1 VFSVVEVKLES
12 VSKAFEETQAMDEV
26 SFIAN
31 EGEIFTLLGP
41 SGCGKSTT
49 LRAIAGFNIPD
60 KGTISFGGVEVTHE
74 PPQKR
79 NTGMVFQN
87 YALWPHLS
95 VFRNVEYGLRI
106 RKIPKKERQKRVM
119 DALSLVQ
126 MAKLADR
133 NPNKLSGGQQQ
144 RVAVAR
150 ALVINP
156 DVLLLDEP
164 LSNLDAKLR
173 LETRK
178 EIRSIV
184 RSLGL
189 TAIFVTHD
197 QSEALSISNQIAVMN
212 AGRIE
217 QIGNPRTIYEE
228 PENFFVASF
237 IGEANGLDAMVGD
250 LGQQA
255 GKASVTLENET
266 VKLVSA
272 YNRHLQPQERCKV
285 ALRPERI
292 QVSTSRPSHSE
303 NVFEA
308 KVTVVLYLGE
318 FERLELQ
325 LPGGTELIVHR
336 DRPIPPMKEGDSVF
350 VYLRPEDVLA
360 LGA

>member
-1 VFSVVEVKLES
+1 MVEVQLES
-12 VSKAFEETQAMDEV
+12 VTKTFEKTIAMDEV
-26 SFIAN
+26 SFTAN

-49 LRAIAGFNIPD
+49 LRSIAGFNIPD
-60 KGTISFGGVEVTHE
+60 KGFIYFGETNVTKI

-95 VFRNVEYGLRI
+95 VFRNVEYGLKI
-106 RKIPKKERQKRVM
+106 RKLPKEDRHKRVM
-119 DALSLVQ
+119 NVLKLVQ
-126 MAKLADR
+126 MDHLAER

-184 RSLGL
+184 RTLGL

-250 LGQQA
+250 
-255 GKASVTLENET
+255 V
-266 VKLVSA
+266 
-272 YNRHLQPQERCKV
+272 
-285 ALRPERI
+285 
-292 QVSTSRPSHSE
+292 
-303 NVFEA
+303 
-308 KVTVVLYLGE
+308 
-318 FERLELQ
+318 
-325 LPGGTELIVHR
+325 
-336 DRPIPPMKEGDSVF
+336 
-350 VYLRPEDVLA
+350 
-360 LGA
+360 

>member
-1 VFSVVEVKLES
+1 MVEVNLDTVTKT
-12 VSKAFEETQAMDEV
+12 FEETLAMDAV
-26 SFIAN
+26 SFTAR

-49 LRAIAGFNIPD
+49 LRTIAGFNIPD
-60 KGTISFGGVEVTHE
+60 SGIIRFGGNEVTFE

-95 VFRNVEYGLRI
+95 VFRNVEYGLKL
-106 RKIPKKERQKRVM
+106 RKVAKEERKKRVM
-119 DALSLVQ
+119 DTLSLVQ
-126 MAKLADR
+126 MEELAER

-184 RSLGL
+184 RGLGL

-228 PENFFVASF
+228 PENFFVSSF
-237 IGEANGLDAMVGD
+237 IGEATGLNAMVENID
-250 LGQQA
+250 KSSALL
-255 GKASVTLENET
+255 SLENEEIKVRT
-266 VKLVSA
+266 A
-272 YNRHLQPQERCKV
+272 YHRHLQVQEQCKV

-292 QVSTSRPSHSE
+292 QVSTTRPSQTE

-308 KVTVVLYLGE
+308 KISVVLYLGE
-318 FERLELQ
+318 FERLELV
-325 LPGGTELIVHR
+325 LPGGTELVIHR
-336 DRPIPPMKEGDSVF
+336 DRPIPPMNEGDNVF
-350 VYLRPEDVLA
+350 VYLKPEDILA

>member
-1 VFSVVEVKLES
+1 MVEVELES
-12 VSKAFEETQAMDEV
+12 VTKTFEETLAMDEV
-26 SFIAN
+26 SFTAN
-31 EGEIFTLLGP
+31 EGQIFTLLGP

-60 KGTISFGGVEVTHE
+60 AGTIRFGGNEVTNLS
-74 PPQKR
+74 PQKR

-95 VFRNVEYGLRI
+95 VFRNVEYGLKI
-106 RKIPKKERQKRVM
+106 RKIPKEDRRKRVM
-119 DALSLVQ
+119 DALHLVQ
-126 MAKLADR
+126 MDQLAKR

-197 QSEALSISNQIAVMN
+197 QSEALSISNQIAVMHL
-212 AGRIE
+212 GRIE

-228 PENFFVASF
+228 PANFFVASF
-237 IGEANGLDAMVGD
+237 IGEANGLDAMVSNLDAKTGN
-250 LGQQA
+250 
-255 GKASVTLENET
+255 ASVTLENEKVT
-266 VKLVSA
+266 LTSA
-272 YNRHLQPQERCKV
+272 YNRSLQLQERCKV

-292 QVSTSRPSHSE
+292 QVFSSRPSHSE

-325 LPGGTELIVHR
+325 LAGGTDLIVHR
-336 DRPIPPMKEGDSVF
+336 DRPIPPMTEGDSVF
-350 VYLRPEDVLA
+350 AYLKPEDVLA

>member
-1 VFSVVEVKLES
+1 MVEVNLDTVTKT
-12 VSKAFEETQAMDEV
+12 FEETLAMDEV
-26 SFIAN
+26 SFTAR
-31 EGEIFTLLGP
+31 ESEIFTLLGP

-49 LRAIAGFNIPD
+49 LRTIAGFNIPD
-60 KGTISFGGVEVTHE
+60 SGTIRFGGNEVTYD

-95 VFRNVEYGLRI
+95 VFRNVEYGLKL
-106 RKIPKKERQKRVM
+106 RKVPKEERKKRVM
-119 DALSLVQ
+119 DTLKLVQ
-126 MAKLADR
+126 MDQLAKR

-184 RSLGL
+184 RGLGL

-237 IGEANGLDAMVGD
+237 IGEANGLDARVENINKD
-250 LGQQA
+250 SALL
-255 GKASVTLENET
+255 SLENEDIKVRT
-266 VKLVSA
+266 A
-272 YNRHLQPQERCKV
+272 YHRHLQAQEPCKV

-292 QVSTSRPSHSE
+292 QVSATRPSHTE

-308 KVTVVLYLGE
+308 KISVVLYLGE
-318 FERLELQ
+318 FERLELV
-325 LPGGTELIVHR
+325 LAGGTELIIHR
-336 DRPIPPMKEGDSVF
+336 DRPIPPMNEGDTIF
-350 VYLRPEDVLA
+350 VYLRPEDILT

>member
-1 VFSVVEVKLES
+1 MVEVELES
-12 VSKAFEETQAMDEV
+12 VTKTFEETVAMDEV
-26 SFIAN
+26 SLVAN

-49 LRAIAGFNIPD
+49 LRAIAGFNLPD
-60 KGTISFGGVEVTHE
+60 KGIIRFGGTEVTYD

-106 RKIPKKERQKRVM
+106 RKVPKEERRKRVM
-119 DALSLVQ
+119 DTLALVQ
-126 MAKLADR
+126 MDQLAER

-197 QSEALSISNQIAVMN
+197 QSEALSISNNIAVMN

-228 PENFFVASF
+228 PENFFVSSF
-237 IGEANGLDAMVGD
+237 IGEATGLDAMVENID
-250 LGQQA
+250 KNTALL
-255 GKASVTLENET
+255 SLENEKI
-266 VKLVSA
+266 KLTTA
-272 YNRHLQPQERCKV
+272 YHRHLQVQEHCKL

-292 QVSTSRPSHSE
+292 QVSTSRPSQSE

-308 KVTVVLYLGE
+308 EISVVLYLGE
-318 FERLELQ
+318 FERLELV
-325 LPGGTELIVHR
+325 LAGGTELVVHR
-336 DRPIPPMKEGDSVF
+336 DRPIPPMNEGDNVF

>member
-1 VFSVVEVKLES
+1 
-12 VSKAFEETQAMDEV
+12 
-26 SFIAN
+26 
-31 EGEIFTLLGP
+31 
-41 SGCGKSTT
+41 
-49 LRAIAGFNIPD
+49 
-60 KGTISFGGVEVTHE
+60 
-74 PPQKR
+74 
-79 NTGMVFQN
+79 MVFQN

-95 VFRNVEYGLRI
+95 VFRNVEYGLKI
-106 RKIPKKERQKRVM
+106 RKVPKEERRKRVM
-119 DALSLVQ
+119 DALALVQ
-126 MAKLADR
+126 MDQLADR

-184 RSLGL
+184 RNLGL

-217 QIGNPRTIYEE
+217 QIGNPRTICEE

-237 IGEANGLDAMVGD
+237 IGEANGLNAKVESIDKSTA
-250 LGQQA
+250 LL
-255 GKASVTLENET
+255 SLENEKINLLT
-266 VKLVSA
+266 A
-272 YNRHLQPQERCKV
+272 YHRHLQVGEQCKV

-292 QVSTSRPSHSE
+292 QVSTIGPAQTE

-308 KVTVVLYLGE
+308 KISVVLYLGE
-318 FERLELQ
+318 FERLELV
-325 LPGGTELIVHR
+325 LAGGTELIIHR
-336 DRPIPPMKEGDSVF
+336 DRPIPPMNEGDNVF

-360 LGA
+360 LGK